1 MRKKLSLIT
10 FQVHKNLIHFKVFSR
25 LLAVPAPSE
34 HSTFLL
40 HNPHERRRNDNKT
53 LASSSHGSRQRAR
66 CEHERK
72 AQKAPRQAGCGVAGK
87 CVEMNW
93 ERFSQRQKCKQS
105 KGLGG

>member
-40 HNPHERRRNDNKT
+40 HHPHERRRNDNKT

-72 AQKAPRQAGCGVAGK
+72 AQKSSETGGVWGGGEMCRNELGK
-87 CVEMNW
+87 V
-93 ERFSQRQKCKQS
+93 QPAAKV
-105 KGLGG
+105 